1 MESIKD
7 RTVIVQNV
15 VTCIE
20 EEYFVSSLM
29 NLGILMK
36 GIEQFKDENG
46 EFSGTYKLQFD
57 NAAQATQCVQKLNG
71 LNFVGIDLVAI

>member
-1 MESIKD
+1 MDSIKD

-29 NLGILMK
+29 NLGIVLN
-36 GIEQFKDENG
+36 GIE
-46 EFSGTYKLQFD
+46 
-57 NAAQATQCVQKLNG
+57 
-71 LNFVGIDLVAI
+71 